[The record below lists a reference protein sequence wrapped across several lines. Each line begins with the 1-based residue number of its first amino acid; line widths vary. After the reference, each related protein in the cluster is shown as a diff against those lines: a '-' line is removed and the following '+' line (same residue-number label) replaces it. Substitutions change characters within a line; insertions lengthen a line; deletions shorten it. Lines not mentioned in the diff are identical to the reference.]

1 MAKNRIRLG
10 YGIHRVCSRLGIV
23 RPPREISTPVGP
35 GRSITVFT
43 LYPRPRE
50 IMVRAVEGHH
60 RNVQVLKHT
69 ARLRTGGLLRAPTIF
84 TPPKIV
90 LPLPLDQRDTVLIPP
105 ITDPARVEVAS
116 LVHPLQANV
125 PLAKLTLGP
134 IGPARSLPLRG
145 RYRHIQH
152 LRRQS
157 PIVVLLLHNKTCSCK
172 NPRHSHPGENSSQ
185 PSHQVSSARRRITNS
200 LVVVRTSYLPV
211 TTLVRRPLRVTPRHL
226 HADHLFP
233 TP

>member
-1 MAKNRIRLG
+1 MAKGRIRLG

-23 RPPREISTPVGP
+23 RPPHEISTAGP
-35 GRSITVFT
+35 GRSIAAFT
-43 LYPRPRE
+43 LHPHPHE
-50 IMVRAVEGHH
+50 IMVRAVEGHY
-60 RNVQVLKHT
+60 RRIQALKHT
-69 ARLRTGGLLRAPTIF
+69 ARPLKGGLLRTPTTF
-84 TPPKIV
+84 TPFKIV
-90 LPLPLDQRDTVLIPP
+90 LPLPLDQQDTVLIPP

-116 LVHPLQANV
+116 LVHPLQNNV
-125 PLAKLTLGP
+125 PLAKPTLGP

-145 RYRHIQH
+145 KYHHIQH

-157 PIVVLLLHNKTCSCK
+157 PIAALLRHNQTCSCM

-185 PSHQVSSARRRITNS
+185 PSHQVLFARRRITNS
-200 LVVVRTSYLPV
+200 LVVVRTSCLPV
-211 TTLVRRPLRVTPRHL
+211 ITLVRRPLQVTPRHL